1 MKKVGHFRG
10 ARGSPPAVPSP
21 AIATPSA
28 GYAELPIFV
37 SSTAST
43 FPMNSGSTLALIAIA
58 LVVPDGRI
66 IYAGGWNCYELTMV
80 DICMFANAWVGRV
93 A

>member
-1 MKKVGHFRG
+1 
-10 ARGSPPAVPSP
+10 
-21 AIATPSA
+21 
-28 GYAELPIFV
+28 
-37 SSTAST
+37 
-43 FPMNSGSTLALIAIA
+43 MNSGSTLALIAIA